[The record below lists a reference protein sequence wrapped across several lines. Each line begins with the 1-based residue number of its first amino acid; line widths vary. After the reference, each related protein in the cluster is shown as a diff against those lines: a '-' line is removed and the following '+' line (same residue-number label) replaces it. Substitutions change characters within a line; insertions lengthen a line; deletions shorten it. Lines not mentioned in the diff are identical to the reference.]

1 MAFRNNLYFIDSVSR
16 TDEGVTY
23 TLHLNADHLIYKA
36 HFPGEPI
43 TPGVCILQMGLE
55 LLSDAVGVTLELV
68 GVKNVKF
75 LSILHPDNATVLVIV
90 HKISI
95 DDSTVKAQVEF
106 SFNDVAIAK
115 MSLTCQTI
123 AK

>member
-1 MAFRNNLYFIDSVSR
+1 MVFRNNLYFLDSVSR
-16 TDEGVTY
+16 TGEGVTY
-23 TLHLNADHLIYKA
+23 TLHLNADNIIYKA
-36 HFPGEPI
+36 HFPGDPI

-55 LLSDAVGVTLELV
+55 LLSEAVGVVLELI

-75 LSILHPDNATVLVIV
+75 LSILHPEEASVRVIV
-90 HKISI
+90 HRISV
-95 DDSTVKAQVEF
+95 DNDTVKAQVDF
-106 SFNDVAIAK
+106 SLKDVAIAK

>member
-1 MAFRNNLYFIDSVSR
+1 MAFRNNLYYIDSVSR
-16 TDEGVTY
+16 TDEGVIY
-23 TLHLNADHLIYKA
+23 TLHLNADHIIYKA

-55 LLSDAVGVTLELV
+55 LLSDAVGVVLELV

-75 LSILHPDNATVLVIV
+75 LSILHPEDASVSVIV
-90 HKISI
+90 HRISI
-95 DDSTVKAQVEF
+95 DNNMVKGQVDF
-106 SFNDVAIAK
+106 SFKEVAIAK
-115 MSLTCQTI
+115 MSLICQTI